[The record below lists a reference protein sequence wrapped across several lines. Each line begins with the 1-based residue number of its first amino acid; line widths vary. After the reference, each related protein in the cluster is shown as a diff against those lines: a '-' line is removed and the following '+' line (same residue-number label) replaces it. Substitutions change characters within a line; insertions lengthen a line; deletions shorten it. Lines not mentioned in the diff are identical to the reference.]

1 MGRAD
6 RKEVG
11 DMVAEGAIVG
21 MLLQGHDLDG
31 VVPQLPNS
39 GQHGHSEIQVAIHPR
54 LLAGHPNVGLIDAQR
69 PGPAQL
75 PTKKH
80 FWWVFWCF
88 SGDFWVISLHHY
100 FMVT

>member
-1 MGRAD
+1 MGGAAD

-31 VVPQLPNS
+31 IVPQLANAW
-39 GQHGHSEIQVAIHPR
+39 QHGHPEVQVAVHAR

-69 PGPAQL
+69 PGPAQ
-75 PTKKH
+75 PSKY
-80 FWWVFWCF
+80 FWWVFW
-88 SGDFWVISLHHY
+88 
-100 FMVT
+100 